1 MASRQDMHGGDST
14 ADRLTQQ
21 LRAQFGGGGFSRGL
35 SRRGVLRGAGVGAL
49 ALSAGPLLDACGT
62 KGAKVAKGSCTS
74 TDLSASQKSIVFSN
88 WIGYVDP
95 SKAKD
100 TSTLEKFTQETGIK
114 VDYKNGDVNDNET
127 FFAKVSPQ
135 LSACKSTGRDVFVV
149 TDYMAAR
156 MVDLGWI
163 QKLDHSKI
171 PNVDANLIDFL
182 KSPDWDPHRDY
193 SVPWQSGM
201 TGICYNSDLTS
212 PVTSFKE
219 LMTRPDLKGKVE
231 LLTEMRD
238 TMLFLLLMQGSDPEH
253 FTDKDFANAIK
264 VLQGYVN
271 DGQVRRFAG
280 NDYVDDMKSGDI
292 VACEAWSG
300 DVINLLGGG
309 KYKWV
314 PPQEGF
320 AIWTDNMLVPNMATH
335 KSNVEEM
342 MNFYY
347 DPVNAAKLSAWNYYF
362 CPVKG
367 AQQKIGQF
375 DKSAVHSPFI
385 FPTAKQLKTGH
396 QFMTLTDS
404 QEQNYQAQFN
414 GVMGG

>member
-1 MASRQDMHGGDST
+1 MAARRDPGRGDGPS
-14 ADRLTQQ
+14 DRLARQV
-21 LRAQFGGGGFSRGL
+21 LADLGAGRGL
-35 SRRGVLRGAGVGAL
+35 SRRSVLRGAGIGAL
-49 ALSAGPLLDACGT
+49 ALSSPTLLSACGT
-62 KGAKVAKGSCTS
+62 EGAKVAEGSCTS
-74 TDLSASQKSIVFSN
+74 TDLSAKEKTIVFSN

-95 SKAKD
+95 VKSKD
-100 TSTLEKFTQETGIK
+100 TSTLEKFEQETGIK
-114 VDYKNGDVNDNET
+114 VDYKNGDVNDNEQ

-135 LSACKSTGRDVFVV
+135 LTDCKSTGRDVFVV

-163 QKLDHSKI
+163 QKLDRSKL

-201 TGICYNSDLTS
+201 TGICYNSELTD

-219 LMTRPDLKGKVE
+219 LLTRPDLKGKIE

-238 TMLFLLLMQGSDPEH
+238 TMLFLLLMQDSDPED
-253 FTDKDFANAIK
+253 FTDDEFASAIQT
-264 VLQGYVN
+264 LQGYVN

-309 KYKWV
+309 KYKWL
-314 PPQEGF
+314 PPEEGF
-320 AIWTDNMLVPNMATH
+320 AIWTDNMLVPNMAEH
-335 KSNVEEM
+335 KANVETM

-367 AQQKIGQF
+367 AQEKIGEF
-375 DKSAVHSPFI
+375 DKSAVHSQFI
-385 FPTAKQLKTGH
+385 FPSEKTLQKGH
-396 QFMTLTDS
+396 QFMTLNDTKETD
-404 QEQNYQAQFN
+404 YQRQFN
-414 GVMGG
+414 EVMGG